1 MGSNAVQNCK
11 DRLTCIQAILHYTA
25 MNAHTSP
32 VFPRAGVLAIVRRGS
47 DFLLVRRSNPPDA
60 GLWGFP
66 GGKVEG
72 GETFFRA
79 AERELMEET
88 ALSAQATSLIDVFDS
103 VHYAPDGTLAF
114 HYLILAVLCT
124 EPQPALGTPIAGD
137 DAQEVR
143 WFSYDAIRK
152 LGPQASERLPYIAQT
167 VMQAHTQE

>member
-1 MGSNAVQNCK
+1 MQG
-11 DRLTCIQAILHYTA
+11 TLHYII
-25 MNAHTSP
+25 MNAHTPS
-32 VFPRAGVLAIVRRGS
+32 VFPRAGVLAIVRRGCN
-47 DFLLVRRSNPPDA
+47 FLLVRRSNAPDA

-72 GETFFRA
+72 GEAFFRA

-88 ALSAQATSLIDVFDS
+88 SIPAQATSLIDVFDS

-124 EPQPALGTPIAGD
+124 EPQPALALPIAGD

-143 WFSYDAIRK
+143 WFSYEEISQ
-152 LGPQASERLPYIAQT
+152 LGQQASARLYTIAQPI
-167 VMQAHTQE
+167 MRAQTQPG

>member
-1 MGSNAVQNCK
+1 MV
-11 DRLTCIQAILHYTA
+11 
-25 MNAHTSP
+25 MNAHTPS
-32 VFPRAGVLAIVRRGS
+32 VFPRAGVLAIVRRGCN
-47 DFLLVRRSNPPDA
+47 FLLVRRANPPDA

-88 ALSAQATSLIDVFDS
+88 SISAQATSLIDVFDS
-103 VHYAPDGTLAF
+103 IHYAPDGTLAF

-124 EPQPALGTPIAGD
+124 ETSPALGTAVAGD

-143 WFSYDAIRK
+143 WFSYDAICQ
-152 LGPQASERLPYIAQT
+152 LGTQASERLHLLARTIMQAQT
-167 VMQAHTQE
+167 LG

>member
-1 MGSNAVQNCK
+1 
-11 DRLTCIQAILHYTA
+11 
-25 MNAHTSP
+25 MNAHTSS
-32 VFPRAGVLAIVRRGS
+32 VFPRAGVLAIVRRGCN
-47 DFLLVRRSNPPDA
+47 FLLVRRANPPDA

-72 GETFFRA
+72 GEPFFRA

-88 ALSAQATSLIDVFDS
+88 SIPAQATSLIDVFDS

-124 EPQPALGTPIAGD
+124 ERPPALGTPVAGD

-143 WFSYDAIRK
+143 WFSYDAICE
-152 LGPQASERLPYIAQT
+152 LGPKASERLRLIAQT
-167 VMQAHTQE
+167 VMQAQTLG